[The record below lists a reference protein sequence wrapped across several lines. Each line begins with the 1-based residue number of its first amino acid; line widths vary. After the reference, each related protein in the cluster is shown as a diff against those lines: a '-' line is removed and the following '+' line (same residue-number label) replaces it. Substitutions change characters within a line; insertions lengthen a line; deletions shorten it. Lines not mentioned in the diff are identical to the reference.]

1 MNKRIAILMFFS
13 ALVTPRAAFAASCD
27 LSNPDGVAR
36 SAGYN
41 LAVGAI
47 RGAVLGG
54 IAAAA
59 AFAIV
64 PSAGVAFT
72 VFAGVTLYTGVW
84 PAMRSNVRN
93 SMDFLDA
100 AVSNF

>member
-1 MNKRIAILMFFS
+1 MKKRVAVLMLFS
-13 ALVTPRAAFAASCD
+13 ALVSPKTALAINCN
-27 LSNPDGVAR
+27 LSDPDGIAR
-36 SAGYN
+36 SFGYN

-47 RGAVLGG
+47 KGAVLGG

-59 AFAIV
+59 TFALI
-64 PSAGVAFT
+64 PSTGLAFT

-84 PAMRSNVRN
+84 PAMRSNVSN

-100 AVSNF
+100 AVNNF

>member
-1 MNKRIAILMFFS
+1 MNKRIAILLMFS
-13 ALVTPRAAFAASCD
+13 ALVSPQAALAANCD
-27 LSNPDGVAR
+27 SSNPDGVAR

-41 LAVGAI
+41 LATGNI
-47 RGAVLGG
+47 KGAVFGG

-59 AFAIV
+59 VLAPGA
-64 PSAGVAFT
+64 AGAALT

-84 PAMRSNVRN
+84 PAMRSNVTN

-100 AVSNF
+100 AVSF